1 MRFIQLHDGD
11 GLAVLVNL
19 GQVEAILELED
30 GFCCIVF
37 VGRRN
42 RKKTLSFYPM
52 ETYAQVLRKID
63 FGVEIPS
70 QKVSSKVE
78 KEFNNTK
85 RSLSERSFDFFTY
98 SKGFDAGLECALVK
112 SDSELHEIF
121 TMKNDKGLSDSDFEN
136 FKRLYDFIVEQ
147 QREMGKRP

>member
-42 RKKTLSFYPM
+42 RKKTLSFYPK
-52 ETYAQVLRKID
+52 ETYAYIVSKLLFDVVID
-63 FGVEIPS
+63 TLF
-70 QKVSSKVE
+70 
-78 KEFNNTK
+78 
-85 RSLSERSFDFFTY
+85 
-98 SKGFDAGLECALVK
+98 
-112 SDSELHEIF
+112 
-121 TMKNDKGLSDSDFEN
+121 
-136 FKRLYDFIVEQ
+136 
-147 QREMGKRP
+147 